1 MNSWQFTYFVFS
13 LFYLLCK
20 TFFVDSWW
28 SQLNCLFVIWQSGL
42 PTSQIVKYSNRS
54 KIIFWIDRFS
64 SFLETYLSPVTATKS
79 ELGSNSICLME
90 LSKISEITEKLFL
103 SFTSKTVNLFW
114 WERPT
119 TILSV
124 EIANFAGALKNILTT
139 GPYSKKSLTQMYFWM
154 KTTELE
160 FAY

>member
-1 MNSWQFTYFVFS
+1 MNSWKFTYFVFS

-42 PTSQIVKYSNRS
+42 PTSQIVKYSNHS
-54 KIIFWIDRFS
+54 KTICWIDLSLKQGLSIRFS

-90 LSKISEITEKLFL
+90 LSKMSEITEKLFL
-103 SFTSKTVNLFW
+103 SLTSKTVNLFW

-124 EIANFAGALKNILTT
+124 EIANFAGTL
-139 GPYSKKSLTQMYFWM
+139 
-154 KTTELE
+154 
-160 FAY
+160 